1 MLRVSVSACFAALV
15 APLALAQP
23 QVTIDL
29 TDVRIQNGLNQ
40 TRSSSPNTISPAL
53 GYRYAVTGNV
63 QGSGLVLGL
72 LAPTPTPLAQVL
84 EQLAPG
90 SSALLNGEVYNA
102 AGTHPVGVANL
113 TFSGTEVLFGV
124 TVTASATLTAGIN
137 ADDTASFNLTNV
149 VLSPAALVGSL
160 RFTSGSVVITRVP
173 ALTADMNYDGLVN
186 FFDIDPF
193 VLALFDPAAYQTQFG
208 YNELYAGDINRDGA
222 FNFFDIDPF
231 VACIFEGCQ

>member
-1 MLRVSVSACFAALV
+1 MNRVTLCVCLATLIT
-15 APLALAQP
+15 PLAIAQP

-40 TRSSSPNTISPAL
+40 SRSSAPDTISPAL
-53 GYRYAVTGNV
+53 GYRYAVSGNV
-63 QGSGLVLGL
+63 QGSGVVLGL
-72 LAPTPTPLAQVL
+72 LAPTPTPIAQVL

-90 SSALLNGEVYNA
+90 SSALLNGEVYNPP
-102 AGTHPVGVANL
+102 GTHPVGVADV

-124 TVTASATLTAGIN
+124 TVTASATLSAGIN

-149 VLSPAALVGSL
+149 VLTPAALVGSL
-160 RFTSGSVVITRVP
+160 RFTTGSVVITRVP
-173 ALTADMNYDGLVN
+173 AITADMNYDGLVN

-193 VLALFDPAAYQTQFG
+193 VLALFDPAAYQSQFG
-208 YNELYAGDINRDGA
+208 YSELYAGDINRDGVL
-222 FNFFDIDPF
+222 NFFDIDPF